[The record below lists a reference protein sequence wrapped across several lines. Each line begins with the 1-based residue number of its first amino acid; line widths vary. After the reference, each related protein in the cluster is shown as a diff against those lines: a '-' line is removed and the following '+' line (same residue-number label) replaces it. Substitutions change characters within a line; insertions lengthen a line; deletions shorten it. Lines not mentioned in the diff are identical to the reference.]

1 MTSVGV
7 GAMKIWWRFGLL
19 ATRQKDMDD
28 LLVDAV
34 EDSYQVSCNS
44 LSDRIG
50 QFFQVSECPPDE
62 RAMQVFVA
70 TFNSSNGLRKCKV
83 AMVRPQNR
91 TIVLSES
98 NNP

>member
-34 EDSYQVSCNS
+34 EDSYQIYQVSCNS
-44 LSDRIG
+44 LNDRIG
-50 QFFQVSECPPDE
+50 QFFRSVNALLMNVRCRFLLPPLIPQMVC
-62 RAMQVFVA
+62 ASA
-70 TFNSSNGLRKCKV
+70 KLRW
-83 AMVRPQNR
+83 
-91 TIVLSES
+91 
-98 NNP
+98 